1 MSESVCLTVDRWR
14 KSDIFSKPTLE
25 TSHASRTQS
34 LGHGSVLPQALH
46 VWKRAEGG
54 RGHPVRRLC
63 GAVFLTPVPPSSTF
77 HPHSHSPPTDH
88 RCLPSAAGA
97 GGGSPDV
104 RAPSCSHN
112 CHSSRHYV
120 FAILPG
126 SPSSPQL
133 HSRLLFIPLPRVC
146 PSSRRSGLSQTG
158 EPCGKKQRE
167 KEKTGHTCRKD

>member
-1 MSESVCLTVDRWR
+1 MTFFPNPPWKPVMPLGPRVWAMGQSYLRLCMSGKELKVAGDN
-14 KSDIFSKPTLE
+14 
-25 TSHASRTQS
+25 
-34 LGHGSVLPQALH
+34 
-46 VWKRAEGG
+46 
-54 RGHPVRRLC
+54 PVRRLC

-88 RCLPSAAGA
+88 RCLPGAAGA

-133 HSRLLFIPLPRVC
+133 RSRLLFIPLPRVC
-146 PSSRRSGLSQTG
+146 PSSRQSGLSQTG